1 MRDDVAMSRTLPVI
15 VVTWQFECCGDAF
28 AIGDEVSWRLS
39 LVTDDYP
46 IGAARTTLRGSVGA
60 ELVSDVGGDRG
71 SVMTA
76 DGLVAWV
83 RPTQPPGVVD
93 LSGTLIED
101 HHGLV
106 PEEVPCT
113 HGRVTRIRVA
123 SVAHTRADAELW
135 PVPGSERLRDI
146 SSFADRT
153 LQAASPS
160 ETPDRQ
166 ETDLL
171 VDLLIG

>member
-101 HHGLV
+101 HHGL
-106 PEEVPCT
+106 
-113 HGRVTRIRVA
+113 
-123 SVAHTRADAELW
+123 
-135 PVPGSERLRDI
+135 LRDI